1 MRAEFRRLS
10 STDDCAPREGNYLQV
25 AGVSMTGLGLRLNAV
40 DLGRF
45 GILRFGG
52 RLGFLRAKCAF
63 VGTNLRLLAIPAI
76 PGL

>member
-1 MRAEFRRLS
+1 M
-10 STDDCAPREGNYLQV
+10 QV

-52 RLGFLRAKCAF
+52 RLGFLAGDMGVFQDRSENRATCIPA
-63 VGTNLRLLAIPAI
+63 LRLLLFKAPDS
-76 PGL
+76 L